1 MKIVVLY
8 GGTSTERDVSLV
20 TGRAVAGALT
30 ELGHDVL
37 LVDPAVGDSP
47 TGAREAIAAAAI
59 GGKPPE
65 PTGETG
71 NALRAVAGAA
81 VSGADV
87 VFVALHGGTGE
98 DGTVQGLLE
107 LAGKRY
113 TGSGVL
119 SCAIAMDKRASKLMF
134 REAGVPTP
142 DWRVVAGGS
151 PGSPAGAGRS
161 EPAGGFSAR
170 SCIVP
175 GAPSFPVD
183 LPRDLS
189 PEQAASIA
197 AELGGYPLIVKPN
210 DQGSTVGL
218 TVVQS
223 EADLP
228 EAIALAA
235 RYSRHVLVETFIP
248 GRELTVAVL
257 DGEPLPVVEIEP
269 HSGLYDYESKYTSG
283 RSDYTCPAKLP
294 DDVAAD
300 LSELAVRAYAA
311 LGCAGYARVDFRLDD
326 GHEPSCLEVN
336 TVPGMTATSLVP
348 MAAAAAGMT
357 FPELTDRII
366 ALALR

>member
-1 MKIVVLY
+1 MKIAVLY

-30 ELGHDVL
+30 EVGHDVL
-37 LVDPAVGDSP
+37 LVDPARGDSP
-47 TGAREAIAAAAI
+47 IGAKEAIAAAAI
-59 GGKPPE
+59 GGTPPE
-65 PTGETG
+65 PTHETG
-71 NALRAVAGAA
+71 SALEAIAGAA
-81 VSGADV
+81 VSEADV

-119 SCAIAMDKRASKLMF
+119 ACAVAMDKRASKLMF

-142 DWRVVAGGS
+142 DWRVVGDESSGGS
-151 PGSPAGAGRS
+151 VCGGRS
-161 EPAGGFSAR
+161 SNQ

-175 GAPSFPVD
+175 GAPSFPT
-183 LPRDLS
+183 DLS
-189 PEQAASIA
+189 RDGASSVVA
-197 AELGGYPLIVKPN
+197 GLGGYPLVVKPN

-218 TVVQS
+218 TVVHNES
-223 EADLP
+223 DLP

-235 RYSRHVLVETFIP
+235 RFSRHVLIESFIP

-257 DGEPLPVVEIEP
+257 DGQPLPVVEIVP
-269 HSGLYDYESKYTSG
+269 HGGLYDYESKYTSG
-283 RSDYTCPAKLP
+283 RSDYTCPANLT

-300 LSELAVRAYAA
+300 LGELALRAYAS

-336 TVPGMTATSLVP
+336 TVPGMTAMSLVP

-357 FPELTDRII
+357 FPELTERIVR
-366 ALALR
+366 LALR